1 MSKSKPMQGQ
11 TFDYLPGYL
20 SPTEVAQRLGV
31 SKQAFYKSGL
41 AQVLDRYQQGKGAAT
56 YYKEEDVEALACWLF
71 VREGLIRLGLR
82 RGNSPKAPTDA
93 EYQAALAGRWDVTCP
108 SSPKPPMRTCWQR
121 GTLRKWRVPTRLRW
135 NCTLTSYPSISRFG
149 RTTDRPGRPG
159 CGWGGYGRAKATGKR
174 RFKRTVAYPAAH
186 RNTTRPWAAPPGVGR
201 NS

>member
-1 MSKSKPMQGQ
+1 MSKPKPMQGQ

-20 SPTEVAQRLGV
+20 SPTDAAQRLGV

-93 EYQAALAGRWDVTCP
+93 EYQAALAGRWDATCP
-108 SSPKPPMRTCWQR
+108 VCGGQAVKDPDT
-121 GTLRKWRVPTRLRW
+121 GRVWCPEHGVMEPEEERL
-135 NCTLTSYPSISRFG
+135 
-149 RTTDRPGRPG
+149 
-159 CGWGGYGRAKATGKR
+159 
-174 RFKRTVAYPAAH
+174 
-186 RNTTRPWAAPPGVGR
+186 
-201 NS
+201 